1 MGILGIVGLI
11 LSILAI
17 LDVLKKNISSTGKII
32 TIVVLLLTNLL
43 GVAVY
48 YLYAKDHL
56 QEWFK

>member
-56 QEWFK
+56 HEWFK

>member
-1 MGILGIVGLI
+1 MGILGIVGRI